1 MIKTKYWLLLLGL
14 ILSICLGSML
24 FLYSAKKEGKRA
36 DIYQDGV
43 LVSSVSL
50 SHVTGTKTLTI
61 QCEEGTNVIQ
71 YRQGQ
76 IRMKK
81 SDCPGQFCVKAG
93 WSSHSASPIVCPPH
107 RLVIQVVEEDSEGH
121 GIDAISQ

>member
-14 ILSICLGSML
+14 ILGACLGYML
-24 FLYSAKKEGKRA
+24 FLYSSKREGMRA

-50 SHVTGTKTLTI
+50 SQVTGTKTLTI

-76 IRMKK
+76 IRMLR

-93 WSSHSASPIVCPPH
+93 WSSHSAEPIVCPPH
-107 RLVIQVVEEDSEGH
+107 KLVVQVVEEDQEGD